1 MQKFAK
7 AAVAAVLVS
16 AAIGSASAT
25 AGAAP
30 LSLDQAPAAPNMVV
44 TPIATTGSALTDAV
58 VAPVLFP
65 LAFLAFGLCARAA
78 DPASCPAMQLYNA
91 AASGSG
97 VRN

>member
-1 MQKFAK
+1 MKTLAK

-16 AAIGSASAT
+16 AAIGSATAT
-25 AGAAP
+25 AAP
-30 LSLDQAPAAPNMVV
+30 LTLDPAPATAQEVAV
-44 TPIATTGSALTDAV
+44 TPIATTGSALTDAI